1 MRSITAVGIAALF
14 GIATSVALAQTAT
27 PAKPAAKPAAK
38 SAAKVATKPI
48 AAAEPVV
55 PQALNATQLEIAK
68 RVHTGKAACEF
79 DQSVSVL
86 PVTNHPGHFTLGYK
100 NVNYTMVPE
109 ATTTGAVRLE
119 DKKAG
124 VVWLQIANKSMLMN
138 TKVGQ
143 RMVDACQHAEQRAF
157 AESNRGG
164 GSKPVLLQ

>member
-1 MRSITAVGIAALF
+1 MKSLTAIGIAALF
-14 GIATSVALAQTAT
+14 GLATSAAVAQTA
-27 PAKPAAKPAAK
+27 PAKQAAKPAAK
-38 SAAKVATKPI
+38 TAVKP

-55 PQALNATQLEIAK
+55 PQALNATQLDIAK

-79 DQSVSVL
+79 DQSVSVT
-86 PVTNHPGHFTLGYK
+86 PVTNHPGHFTLGFK

-138 TKVGQ
+138 TKIGQ
-143 RMVDACQHAEQRAF
+143 RLVDACQHAEQRAF
-157 AESNRGG
+157 ADANRGG
-164 GSKPVLLQ
+164 KPQLLQ

>member
-1 MRSITAVGIAALF
+1 MKSLTAIGIAALL
-14 GIATSVALAQTAT
+14 GVATSAAMAQTAT
-27 PAKPAAKPAAK
+27 TKPAAKPAAK
-38 SAAKVATKPI
+38 AAART

-55 PQALNATQLEIAK
+55 PQSLNAAQLEIAK
-68 RVHTGKAACEF
+68 RVHTGNAACEF
-79 DQSVSVL
+79 DQTVSVI
-86 PVTNHPGHFTLGYK
+86 PVTSHPGHFTLGFK

-157 AESNRGG
+157 ADANRGAA
-164 GSKPVLLQ
+164 KPQLMQ

>member
-1 MRSITAVGIAALF
+1 MKSLNAIGIAVLLGF
-14 GIATSVALAQTAT
+14 ATSAAMAQTA
-27 PAKPAAKPAAK
+27 PAKTPAAKPAAK
-38 SAAKVATKPI
+38 VAAKP

-55 PQALNATQLEIAK
+55 PQSLNSTQLEIAK
-68 RVHTGKAACEF
+68 RVHTGNAACEF
-79 DQSVSVL
+79 DQTVSVA
-86 PVTNHPGHFTLGYK
+86 PVTSHPGHFTLAFK

-157 AESNRGG
+157 ADANRGA
-164 GSKPVLLQ
+164 KPQLMQ